1 MKNKKPKDIYWE
13 KITKAWPNIIKA
25 YRIFQ
30 HLNPILEYHL
40 PDRKI
45 FAYPATD
52 YINSLSLRTRETTR
66 EMYQQSCME
75 NEIMVFVRDIK
86 NNVLRS
92 YVVPI
97 QAEWKQ

>member
-1 MKNKKPKDIYWE
+1 MKNNNISKDIYWE
-13 KITKAWPNIIKA
+13 KVKNEWPHIITA
-25 YRIFQ
+25 YRMFQ
-30 HLNPILEYHL
+30 YLNPILEYHL

-66 EMYQQSCME
+66 EMYRQACIE
-75 NEIMVFVRDIK
+75 NEMMVFVRDMEK
-86 NNVLRS
+86 NILRS

-97 QAEWKQ
+97 QTEW